1 MHVCRLAAQSRTTAP
16 LQMFTTL
23 VPSAL
28 QTLRGWQVELQRGV
42 GVEVQPYGQ
51 AVVVCPR
58 LFKRL
63 PVEGLQVV
71 GPGVQVPETVY
82 GISYGVVPTQSLIML
97 PPLPPHPMEAP
108 EPSLPPSSPPPPA
121 PATEK

>member
-28 QTLRGWQVELQRGV
+28 QTLRGWQVVLQRGV

-51 AVVVCPR
+51 AVVVCPQ
-58 LFKRL
+58 LFTRS
-63 PVEGLQVV
+63 PVEALQVV
-71 GPGVQVPETVY
+71 EVGMQEEV
-82 GISYGVVPTQSLIML
+82 L
-97 PPLPPHPMEAP
+97 H
-108 EPSLPPSSPPPPA
+108 
-121 PATEK
+121 